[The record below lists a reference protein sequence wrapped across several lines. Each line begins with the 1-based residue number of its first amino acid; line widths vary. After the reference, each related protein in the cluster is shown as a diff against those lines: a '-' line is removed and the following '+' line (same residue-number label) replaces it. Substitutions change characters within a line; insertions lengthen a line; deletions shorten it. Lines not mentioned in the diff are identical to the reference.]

1 MQSCYKITWWTISCF
16 NLVAKLCH
24 WHCLLYLLP
33 HSPNPQHICLQIG
46 ISIPACF
53 AKMVFSDT
61 AKNNV
66 SAHLLGRI
74 CLQVYL
80 LATPVK
86 AVIVPGRFLIILSR
100 GRVRWGSP
108 MLLTALQLRCL
119 VFTIRQ
125 CLVLHISLLTLTLP
139 LLRYWC
145 LLTTRL
151 LLNPVWNNNQIDLNA
166 DEQSWYRRK

>member
-1 MQSCYKITWWTISCF
+1 M
-16 NLVAKLCH
+16 VRH
-24 WHCLLYLLP
+24 WYCLLYLLP

-46 ISIPACF
+46 ISIPAYF
-53 AKMVFSDT
+53 AKIVFSNT

-66 SAHLLGRI
+66 PAHLQI
-74 CLQVYL
+74 YL
-80 LATPVK
+80 LATPVE

-100 GRVRWGSP
+100 RCVRWGSP
-108 MLLTALQLRCL
+108 MLLTALQLRGL

-151 LLNPVWNNNQIDLNA
+151 LLNPVWTTIRLTWMLMNNHGTGENRI
-166 DEQSWYRRK
+166 

>member
-1 MQSCYKITWWTISCF
+1 MQSIATVPVDLCTCTQYRFLGWGSLYRHKRIT
-16 NLVAKLCH
+16 LGKKMVRH
-24 WHCLLYLLP
+24 WYCLLYLLP

-74 CLQVYL
+74 CLQIYL
-80 LATPVK
+80 LATPVE

-108 MLLTALQLRCL
+108 MLLTALQLRGL
-119 VFTIRQ
+119 IFTIRQ

-151 LLNPVWNNNQIDLNA
+151 LLNPV
-166 DEQSWYRRK
+166 

>member
-1 MQSCYKITWWTISCF
+1 MRSCYKITWWTISCF
-16 NLVAKLCH
+16 RLLTLWQHCH
-24 WHCLLYLLP
+24 WYCLLYLLP

-46 ISIPACF
+46 IINSACF
-53 AKMVFSDT
+53 AKIVFSDT

-66 SAHLLGRI
+66 SAHL
-74 CLQVYL
+74 QVYL
-80 LATPVK
+80 LATPVE

-108 MLLTALQLRCL
+108 MLLTALQLRGL

-125 CLVLHISLLTLTLP
+125 CLILHISLLTLTLP

-151 LLNPVWNNNQIDLNA
+151 LLNPV
-166 DEQSWYRRK
+166 